1 MLVLEIKTVLFDLDG
16 TLINTNELIIASY
29 LHTLEKYYPNQYKRE
44 QIVSLMGLP
53 LDDTFVKMGVDVERI
68 DEYIKTYREHN
79 LANHEK
85 YVHAFEGVLETI
97 EVLSKNKI
105 KIAIVSTKNSQA
117 IRLGLKITELLP
129 YFPTIIGIDD
139 IEKPK
144 PDPEPILKALEIL
157 DAKPEHT
164 MMVGDS
170 RYDIEA
176 GKNAG
181 VKTAGVAWTIRGREY
196 LASFEPDYILD
207 NMTDLLQILGVKGS

>member
-1 MLVLEIKTVLFDLDG
+1 MSEINTVLFDLDG

-29 LHTLEKYYPNQYKRE
+29 LHTLDQYYPNQYTRE
-44 QIVSLMGLP
+44 TIISLMGLP
-53 LDDTFVKMGVDVERI
+53 LAETFEKMGVDVERM
-68 DEYIKTYREHN
+68 DEFVKTYRAHN

-85 YVHAFEGVLETI
+85 YVYAFEGVLETI
-97 EVLSKNKI
+97 DVLSKNNI
-105 KIAIVSTKNSQA
+105 KIAIVSTKNSPA
-117 IRLGLKITELLP
+117 IRLGLEITKLLP
-129 YFPTIIGIDD
+129 YFPTIIGIDN

-144 PDPEPILKALEIL
+144 PDPEPIFKALEIL

-207 NMTDLLQILGVKGS
+207 SMTDLLEILGVKGS

>member
-1 MLVLEIKTVLFDLDG
+1 MLEIKTVLFDLDG

-29 LHTLEKYYPNQYKRE
+29 IHTLDLYYPNQYTRE
-44 QIVSLMGLP
+44 TIISLMGLP
-53 LDDTFVKMGVDVERI
+53 LDETFMKMGVDVERM
-68 DEYIKTYREHN
+68 DEYIQTYRAHN

-85 YVHAFEGVLETI
+85 YVYAFEGVLETI
-97 EVLSKNKI
+97 EVLFKNKI
-105 KIAIVSTKNSQA
+105 QIGIVSTKNSAA
-117 IRLGLKITELLP
+117 IRLGLELTKLLP
-129 YFPTIIGIDD
+129 YFPMIIGIDD
-139 IEKPK
+139 IDKPK
-144 PDPEPILKALEIL
+144 PDPEPILKALARL

-196 LASFEPDYILD
+196 LAGFEPDFLLE
-207 NMTDLLQILGVKGS
+207 NMTDLLPILGVKGS

>member
-1 MLVLEIKTVLFDLDG
+1 MEIKTVLFDLDG

-29 LHTLEKYYPNQYKRE
+29 LHTLNIYYPNQYTRE
-44 QIVSLMGLP
+44 QIITLMGLP
-53 LDDTFVKMGVDVERI
+53 LDETFEKMGVDVGRM

-85 YVHAFEGVLETI
+85 YVYAFEGVLETI
-97 EVLSKNKI
+97 DVLSKNNI
-105 KIAIVSTKNSQA
+105 QIGIVSTKNSKA
-117 IRLGLKITELLP
+117 IRLGLEITKLLP

-144 PDPEPILKALEIL
+144 PDPEPILKALKLL

-164 MMVGDS
+164 IMVGDS

-196 LASFEPDYILD
+196 LASFNPDYVLD
-207 NMTDLLQILGVKGS
+207 NMTDLLEIIGVKGS